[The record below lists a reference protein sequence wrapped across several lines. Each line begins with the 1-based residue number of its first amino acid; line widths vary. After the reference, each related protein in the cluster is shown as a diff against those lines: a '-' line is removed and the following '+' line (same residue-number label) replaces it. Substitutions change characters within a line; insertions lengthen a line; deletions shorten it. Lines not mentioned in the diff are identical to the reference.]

1 MDNLEIIKQTITDL
15 LNKINFD
22 AKVEIDASDQN
33 NIVVNIQTE
42 QGGFLIGQ
50 AGGNLNA
57 LQHIARILVNK
68 KNDQPIQF
76 ILDVNNY
83 RKHRLELLRE
93 LAKNMAEQALL
104 KKVSLILHPMPA
116 YERRIIHLSLADNP
130 AINTEST
137 GQEPERRIVIKP
149 IE

>member
-15 LNKINFD
+15 LNRINFD

-68 KNDQPIQF
+68 QNDQPIQF

-93 LAKNMAEQALL
+93 LAKNMAKQALS

-130 AINTEST
+130 EINTEST

-149 IE
+149 VE